1 MLRRP
6 NNSRRDKPPLEAP
19 QARDAALRLLGRREH
34 SARELKA
41 KLRARGLEGE
51 DADKIVGDLNEQGWQ
66 SDARYAELLVR
77 SRIGQGYGRM
87 RIEAEMR
94 VAGIGD
100 SEIREAIES
109 AEVDWD
115 ELAHSVWS
123 RRFSE
128 PSNMAERQKQYRFM
142 AARGFDGG
150 QIARVL
156 KGDPDED

>member
-1 MLRRP
+1 MRQRS
-6 NNSRRDKPPLEAP
+6 NKPPLEAP

-51 DADKIVGDLNEQGWQ
+51 EAEQIVGDLVDQGWQ
-66 SDARYAELLVR
+66 SDTRYAELLVR

-100 SEIREAIES
+100 NEIREAIEA

-115 ELAHSVWS
+115 ALAHSVWS
-123 RRFSE
+123 RRFDE
-128 PSNMAERQKQYRFM
+128 PRNRGERQKQYRFM
-142 AARGFDGG
+142 AARGFTGG
-150 QIARVL
+150 QIARIL
-156 KGDPDED
+156 KGDSDD